1 MTGKRAGRLAGKR
14 ALVTGAGSGIGAAT
28 ARLFCDEGAA
38 VLLFDLDPQGLAQV
52 LLETQE
58 KHGAGAAAT
67 VCGDAGRAEDAQ
79 AAVQACI
86 DQFGGL
92 DILVNNA
99 AMRNYSRMDAA
110 TPEEWSAM
118 LQVNLIGVATFSR
131 LALPALRQS
140 GRGSIVNV
148 SSCYALTGRS
158 GMGIY
163 DSTKAAQLALT
174 RTLAHEEA
182 QHGVRANVVCPGST
196 LTEFHVKRAGG
207 TGKSVEQ
214 LRGERS
220 QTSLLGRWAD
230 PQEIAWP
237 ILWLASDEA
246 SFMTGSA
253 LAVDGGLTAM

>member
-1 MTGKRAGRLAGKR
+1 MTTGRLAGKR
-14 ALVTGAGSGIGAAT
+14 ALVTGAGSGIGAAV
-28 ARLFCDEGAA
+28 ARLFCEQGAS
-38 VLLFDLDPQGLAQV
+38 VLLFDLDGEALARM
-52 LLETQE
+52 EDE
-58 KHGAGAAAT
+58 INGRHGEGRAAT
-67 VCGDAGRAEDAQ
+67 VCGDAGAATDAER
-79 AAVQACI
+79 AVQACLA
-86 DQFGGL
+86 QFGGL
-92 DILVNNA
+92 DVLVNNA

-110 TPEEWSAM
+110 TPEEWTAM
-118 LQVNLIGVATFSR
+118 LQVNLIGVASFAR

-163 DSTKAAQLALT
+163 DASKAAQLALT

-182 QHGVRANVVCPGST
+182 QHGVRVNVVCPGST
-196 LTEFHVKRAGG
+196 ITEFHVRRAAEAGRSE
-207 TGKSVEQ
+207 TQ

-220 QTSLLGRWAD
+220 QTSLLKRWAD